1 MIFNNRDTSS
11 FPTQKLSIKE
21 KSKKW
26 REGCVDG
33 VIGREGGLALERD
46 KMKTAYDLYNGIFNE
61 EDLKYVTNPYKVDDS
76 FPATLQ
82 NFNIIRPK
90 INLLLGEES
99 KRPNN
104 IMVYQTNEE
113 AVSILKDKMKTMLSE
128 AIVEEIYTQMEGA
141 EQDQG
146 FEEKIN
152 GIINY
157 VTSDYVN
164 PAEITAHSTLEY
176 LRQKLDIDYEM
187 MKGFKDGLIS
197 GKEIHYQGI
206 VNGEPMT
213 ERVNPLEFAHDND
226 PDMDNIE
233 DGDWAARHMKMTPTA
248 IYDRFNDFM
257 TESQLNEVLKLSE
270 GGGGVGK
277 MTESDYARI
286 DYKVIDSSSARND
299 ATLQGTYLDVWHV
312 VWRSFKK
319 VGFLTWTDETGE
331 EQTDMV
337 SESYIVNPGEEI
349 KWDWITEIWEGYRIG
364 DDIYAGIAPLPYQM
378 VSMDNPNNAKLP
390 YIGSLYSDTN
400 STNMSLI
407 DIMKPLAYMYI
418 IVWYRIE
425 LALSRDKGKV
435 INMDIT
441 QIPKSM
447 GVDVNKWLHYLSAIG
462 VNLINP
468 YEEGWDIP
476 GREGG
481 RPAAFNQMTQMDL
494 SMTNIIAGYIE
505 MLDKIEDMI
514 GELSG
519 VSRARQGQIH
529 QSELVGNVER
539 KVIQSSH
546 ITESL
551 FYVHGNIK
559 KRVYTM
565 LLNIAKFAWRDSN
578 KKNLYYILDDTS
590 RKFVDIN
597 DDFLYSDFDVFVTD
611 STKEAQNIE
620 ALKSLMQAGMQN
632 GATLLDAAYIL
643 TSDNMNQIKRKL
655 EEIEKKR
662 QEMEAQVQEQQ
673 NQIQQ
678 QAIQAQQQ
686 QIAAEATFKQE
697 ELRIKEDDS
706 IRKSETELT
715 IARMNLTQD
724 AGETAADPEKTSL
737 ERQKVQLQA
746 EKINKDYDLKARQ
759 LSEVARKDRVA
770 EDLKRQEIEIK
781 KKVANKPVPKSK

>member
-1 MIFNNRDTSS
+1 
-11 FPTQKLSIKE
+11 
-21 KSKKW
+21 
-26 REGCVDG
+26 
-33 VIGREGGLALERD
+33 
-46 KMKTAYDLYNGIFNE
+46 
-61 EDLKYVTNPYKVDDS
+61 
-76 FPATLQ
+76 
-82 NFNIIRPK
+82 
-90 INLLLGEES
+90 
-99 KRPNN
+99 
-104 IMVYQTNEE
+104 
-113 AVSILKDKMKTMLSE
+113 
-128 AIVEEIYTQMEGA
+128 
-141 EQDQG
+141 
-146 FEEKIN
+146 
-152 GIINY
+152 
-157 VTSDYVN
+157 
-164 PAEITAHSTLEY
+164 
-176 LRQKLDIDYEM
+176 
-187 MKGFKDGLIS
+187 
-197 GKEIHYQGI
+197 
-206 VNGEPMT
+206 
-213 ERVNPLEFAHDND
+213 
-226 PDMDNIE
+226 
-233 DGDWAARHMKMTPTA
+233 
-248 IYDRFNDFM
+248 
-257 TESQLNEVLKLSE
+257 
-270 GGGGVGK
+270 
-277 MTESDYARI
+277 
-286 DYKVIDSSSARND
+286 
-299 ATLQGTYLDVWHV
+299 
-312 VWRSFKK
+312 
-319 VGFLTWTDETGE
+319 
-331 EQTDMV
+331 
-337 SESYIVNPGEEI
+337 
-349 KWDWITEIWEGYRIG
+349 
-364 DDIYAGIAPLPYQM
+364 
-378 VSMDNPNNAKLP
+378 
-390 YIGSLYSDTN
+390 
-400 STNMSLI
+400 
-407 DIMKPLAYMYI
+407 
-418 IVWYRIE
+418 
-425 LALSRDKGKV
+425 
-435 INMDIT
+435 
-441 QIPKSM
+441 
-447 GVDVNKWLHYLSAIG
+447 
-462 VNLINP
+462 
-468 YEEGWDIP
+468 
-476 GREGG
+476 
-481 RPAAFNQMTQMDL
+481 
-494 SMTNIIAGYIE
+494 
-505 MLDKIEDMI
+505 MI